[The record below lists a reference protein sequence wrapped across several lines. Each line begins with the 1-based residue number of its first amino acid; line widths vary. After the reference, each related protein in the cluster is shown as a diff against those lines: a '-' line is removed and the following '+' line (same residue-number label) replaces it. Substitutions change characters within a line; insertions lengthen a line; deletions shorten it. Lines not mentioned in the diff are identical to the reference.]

1 MDMKK
6 SELKQLIQE
15 IVKESMFSKQN
26 PDGGVFG
33 GGVPSVWN
41 NSKEVEATKGLLDKA
56 LDAGNFDM
64 AHKLV
69 DKLSHLHN

>member
-1 MDMKK
+1 MKK
-6 SELKQLIQE
+6 SELKSLIKE
-15 IVKESMFSKQN
+15 IVKESTFAKQN
-26 PDGGVFG
+26 PDGGSFG

-41 NSKEVEATKGLLDKA
+41 NSKEVEATKGLLDNA

-69 DKLSHLHN
+69 DKLSNYHN